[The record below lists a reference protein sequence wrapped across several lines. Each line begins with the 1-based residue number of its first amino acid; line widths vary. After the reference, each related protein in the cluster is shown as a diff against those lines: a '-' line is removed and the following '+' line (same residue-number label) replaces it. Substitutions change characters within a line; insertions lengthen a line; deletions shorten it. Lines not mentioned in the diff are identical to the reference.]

1 MRRRGGIG
9 AAALTVLV
17 GCVQPGGNAASD
29 ATVPIARLASQG
41 QCGGH
46 NRPAVRWIANAGE
59 WRDLYARINS
69 QWMNPPSPPAVDFP
83 REGVLLIAM
92 GQRSSAGYGLTL
104 ADKVAVVRDGVLTVR
119 VDWREPLPDRLRAQV
134 MTSPCLLVA
143 VPDAGFTRIEVV
155 DQEERLRLEGER

>member
-1 MRRRGGIG
+1 
-9 AAALTVLV
+9 
-17 GCVQPGGNAASD
+17 
-29 ATVPIARLASQG
+29 
-41 QCGGH
+41 
-46 NRPAVRWIANAGE
+46 
-59 WRDLYARINS
+59 
-69 QWMNPPSPPAVDFP
+69 
-83 REGVLLIAM
+83 LLIAM

>member
-1 MRRRGGIG
+1 M
-9 AAALTVLV
+9 VLV
-17 GCVQPGGNAASD
+17 VMAGCAQPSVKAAGD
-29 ATVPIARLASQG
+29 AAVSIATLASQG
-41 QCGGH
+41 QCGAQ
-46 NRPAVRWIANAGE
+46 NRPTVRWIADAGE
-59 WRDLYARINS
+59 WRDLHARINS
-69 QWMNPPSPPAVDFP
+69 QWMNPPPPPMVDFP

-119 VDWREPLPDRLRAQV
+119 VDWREPLPDHLRAQV